1 MMELEG
7 EWGAVAAVPE
17 PAPRPP
23 VPWEDLRL
31 SGPEGFFRTLRD
43 LLFRP
48 GEFFDNLGREGWAE
62 PLAFALIVS
71 SAGLLG
77 ALFWQLLVLAPTG
90 LNPGEALW
98 LSPSLGLGAGG
109 LLAMMAGAPVLVLI
123 DLGVGGLCWWGSVAL
138 VGADR
143 DFTPAWRIFCYAQG
157 GMALGFIPLFG
168 MLVAGIWVLALM
180 YCGVKQVY
188 GISAWGA
195 LGALAI
201 FLSLQALLG
210 LILVAGL
217 MATIALAG
225 FLLLLG

>member
-7 EWGAVAAVPE
+7 EWGAVGAVPE
-17 PAPRPP
+17 AAPRPP
-23 VPWEDLRL
+23 VAWEDLRL

-48 GEFFDNLGREGWAE
+48 GEFFANLGREGWAE

-77 ALFWQLLVLAPTG
+77 ALFWQLLVLAPTV
-90 LNPGEALW
+90 LNQGEARW
-98 LSPSLGLGAGG
+98 LSPALDLGAGG
-109 LLAMMAGAPVLVLI
+109 LLAMMAGTPVLVLI
-123 DLGVGGLCWWGSVAL
+123 DLGVGSLCWWGSVAL

-157 GMALGFIPLFG
+157 GMVLGVIPLFG
-168 MLVAGIWVLALM
+168 MLVAGIWVLVLL
-180 YCGVKQVY
+180 YCGVKKVY

-195 LGALAI
+195 LGALTI

-217 MATIALAG
+217 IATIALAG
-225 FLLLLG
+225 FPLLLG